1 MKKEKKLFDCFS
13 TFFHFNLLFSF
24 FQLYSMNFNQLED
37 YQEDEM
43 IIKRRDYSKLSQE
56 NCKIIGSFG
65 SDPCQ
70 FKNPIGIC
78 INNQNY

>member
-1 MKKEKKLFDCFS
+1 
-13 TFFHFNLLFSF
+13 
-24 FQLYSMNFNQLED
+24 MNFNQLED